1 MSYEIFNEDV
11 VEFEFLDFSVI
22 YNSKEDTWYVW
33 CYDENLAEQKIPVA
47 SKEEIE
53 SITGEKV
60 NFEFLQKRVKKLF
73 LKEENKNES
82 SQRIKNNNTR
92 LLG

>member
-47 SKEEIE
+47 SKEEIKN
-53 SITGEKV
+53 IVGEEV
-60 NFEFLQKRVKKLF
+60 NFKVLQDKARKLF
-73 LKEENKNES
+73 LKRGK
-82 SQRIKNNNTR
+82 QK
-92 LLG
+92 

>member
-33 CYDENLAEQKIPVA
+33 CYDENFTEQKIPVA
-47 SKEEIE
+47 SKEEIKN
-53 SITGEKV
+53 ITGEEV
-60 NFEFLQKRVKKLF
+60 NFKVLQDKARKLF

-82 SQRIKNNNTR
+82 S
-92 LLG
+92 